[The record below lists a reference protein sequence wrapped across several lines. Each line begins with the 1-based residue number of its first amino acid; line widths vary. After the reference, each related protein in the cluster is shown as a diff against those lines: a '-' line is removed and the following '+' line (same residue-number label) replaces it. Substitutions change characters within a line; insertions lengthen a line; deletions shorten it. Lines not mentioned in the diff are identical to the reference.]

1 MEEELPVVPQIQ
13 QEEQSTVKLI
23 LLRQRSEYLLAKI
36 TELDEEPVYLLER
49 CYQVTDDEKIIPFP
63 QHSSQRDLFL
73 TSDVV
78 LIIIEPSQKLLDLY
92 NS

>member
-1 MEEELPVVPQIQ
+1 MEEETPTLEMEQ
-13 QEEQSTVKLI
+13 EQSVVRLI

-49 CYQVTDDEKIIPFP
+49 CYEVSEEGELIPFP
-63 QHSSQRDLFL
+63 KHSSQRDIFL

-78 LIIIEPSQKLLDLY
+78 LTILEPSQTLLDKY
-92 NS
+92 NA

>member
-1 MEEELPVVPQIQ
+1 MEEDTPTLEMEQ
-13 QEEQSTVKLI
+13 EQSVVLLI

-49 CYQVTDDEKIIPFP
+49 CYEVSEEGELIPFP
-63 QHSSQRDLFL
+63 KHSSQRDIFL

-78 LIIIEPSQKLLDLY
+78 LTILEPSQTLLDKY
-92 NS
+92 NA

>member
-1 MEEELPVVPQIQ
+1 MEQ
-13 QEEQSTVKLI
+13 EQSVVRLI

-49 CYQVTDDEKIIPFP
+49 FYEVSEEGELIPFP
-63 QHSSQRDLFL
+63 KHSSQRDIFL

-78 LIIIEPSQKLLDLY
+78 LTILEPSQTLLDKY
-92 NS
+92 NA

>member
-1 MEEELPVVPQIQ
+1 MEEELLPQVQ
-13 QEEQSTVKLI
+13 MQEEQSTVKLI
-23 LLRQRSEYLLAKI
+23 LLRQRNEYLLAKI

-78 LIIIEPSQKLLDLY
+78 LTIIEPSQKLLDLY

>member
-1 MEEELPVVPQIQ
+1 MEEELPVVPQM

-23 LLRQRSEYLLAKI
+23 LLRQRNEYLLAKI

-78 LIIIEPSQKLLDLY
+78 LTIIEPSQKLLDLY
-92 NS
+92 NA

>member
-1 MEEELPVVPQIQ
+1 MEEETPTLEMEQ
-13 QEEQSTVKLI
+13 EQSVVRLI

-49 CYQVTDDEKIIPFP
+49 CYEVSEEGEVIPFP
-63 QHSSQRDLFL
+63 KHSSQRDIFL

-78 LIIIEPSQKLLDLY
+78 LTILEPSQTLLDKY
-92 NS
+92 NA

>member
-1 MEEELPVVPQIQ
+1 MEEETPTLEMEQEQAVVR
-13 QEEQSTVKLI
+13 LI

-49 CYQVTDDEKIIPFP
+49 CYEVSEEGELIPFP
-63 QHSSQRDLFL
+63 KHSSQRDIFL

-78 LIIIEPSQKLLDLY
+78 LTILEPSQTLLDKY
-92 NS
+92 NA

>member
-1 MEEELPVVPQIQ
+1 MEEELPVVPQM

-23 LLRQRSEYLLAKI
+23 LLRQRNEYLLAKI

-78 LIIIEPSQKLLDLY
+78 LTIIEPSQKLLDLY

>member
-1 MEEELPVVPQIQ
+1 MEEEMIQ
-13 QEEQSTVKLI
+13 QQLKVI
-23 LLRQRSEYLLAKI
+23 LLKQRSEYLLGKV

-49 CYQVTDDEKIIPFP
+49 CYQVTDDEKLVPFP

-78 LIIIEPSQKLLDLY
+78 LTIIEPSQKLLDLY
-92 NS
+92 NA